1 MLIESEFEVGA
12 PVDKVW
18 AFFQDVPALAPCL
31 PGAEITQVIDADNYK
46 GMVTSKVGPVK
57 LKFGGTAQIVKRDA
71 ANRTIVIAAAGG
83 EAGGKGQA
91 EMNITAVLVSSGRGT
106 KVKVKQDLVLSGA
119 IAQYGRGMVAD
130 IMNVIM
136 KTFASSVE
144 RNIMA
149 RDRGEGPVGGPSSV
163 GGVGVAISAAKLA
176 LKRVVGRLI
185 GKADWYN

>member
-1 MLIESEFEVGA
+1 VLIESEFEVGA

-31 PGAEITQVIDADNYK
+31 PGAEITEVIDADNYK

-57 LKFGGTAQIVKRDA
+57 LKFGGTAYIAERDA
-71 ANRTIVIAAAGG
+71 ANRRIVIQAAGG

-136 KTFASSVE
+136 KSFATSVE
-144 RNIMA
+144 RNIEA
-149 RDRGEGPVGGPSSV
+149 RERGQGPVAGASSV
-163 GGVGVAISAAKLA
+163 GGIGVAISAAKLA

-185 GKADWYN
+185 GKSAWYS